1 MDTCIQRCLA
11 VPDKLPD
18 SSLTN
23 FRAFSRSHSDRIRL
37 CFHSDQ
43 KTKSTLLISDPTPA
57 TTRDWGRKSVAG
69 LEEK

>member
-1 MDTCIQRCLA
+1 MDTCILRYVA

-18 SSLTN
+18 SSLTDC
-23 FRAFSRSHSDRIRL
+23 RALSRSPSDRIRL

-43 KTKSTLLISDPTPA
+43 KAKSTLLISDPTPA

-69 LEEK
+69 PEEK